1 MSTVSSG
8 LPTTSSPALAQGPA
22 TQASALLSPLP
33 PLALKFSSPHSHL
46 SCSGNETVASSTSTP
61 ENTANIYTSRT
72 AMTNT
77 ASSALVVPT
86 TAEPTAS
93 AHTLPGESLGFHGLF
108 AMIDLARKSGDI
120 KEDFAV
126 ELVGLLKPWASQFE
140 QSKRERDLALARYI
154 CAIEQEERAYA
165 ELDRLREHER
175 LVGAEQSLSDLG
187 AFTGFQEVDGRDRRS
202 DDDDDSISPE
212 DSVSRCCS
220 PEL

>member
-1 MSTVSSG
+1 MSTASSG
-8 LPTTSSPALAQGPA
+8 LTTTSSPALAQGPA
-22 TQASALLSPLP
+22 TSAPLSPLP
-33 PLALKFSSPHSHL
+33 PLALKFSSPLSHL
-46 SCSGNETVASSTSTP
+46 SCSGNEIVSSSTSTP
-61 ENTANIYTSRT
+61 ENTANIYTSTT

-86 TAEPTAS
+86 TAEPTVS
-93 AHTLPGESLGFHGLF
+93 AHKLPGESLGFHGLF

-140 QSKRERDLALARYI
+140 QSKRERDLALAR
-154 CAIEQEERAYA
+154 
-165 ELDRLREHER
+165 LREQER
-175 LVGAEQSLSDLG
+175 LVAEQSLSDLG
-187 AFTGFQEVDGRDRRS
+187 AFTGFQEVDGRDARS